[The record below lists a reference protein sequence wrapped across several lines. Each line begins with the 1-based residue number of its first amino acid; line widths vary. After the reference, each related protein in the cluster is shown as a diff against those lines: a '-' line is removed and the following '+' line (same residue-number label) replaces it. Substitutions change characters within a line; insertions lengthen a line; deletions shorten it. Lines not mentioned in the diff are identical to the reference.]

1 MTNVVDKV
9 AWIHIVDRRVL
20 SARSRGKDTFYFPG
34 GKREPGESDHECL
47 VREVRE
53 ELEVELIAE
62 TLEYIGQFEAQ
73 AHGKSAGV
81 LVRMPCYAGQYR
93 GALAAASEIEELA
106 WLGFA
111 DRHTSSPVDQLIFAW
126 LKERDL
132 ID

>member
-9 AWIHIVDRRVL
+9 AWIHIVDRQVL
-20 SARSRGKDTFYFPG
+20 STRSRGKDTFYFPG
-34 GKREPGESDHECL
+34 GKREPGESDHACL
-47 VREVRE
+47 TREVRE

-62 TLEYIGQFEAQ
+62 TLEHIGVFEAQ

-81 LVRMPCYAGQYR
+81 LVRMPCYSGQYR
-93 GALAAASEIEELA
+93 GALSAASEIEEVA
-106 WLGFA
+106 WLTFA
-111 DRHTSSPVDQLIFAW
+111 DRHKSSPVDQLIFAW